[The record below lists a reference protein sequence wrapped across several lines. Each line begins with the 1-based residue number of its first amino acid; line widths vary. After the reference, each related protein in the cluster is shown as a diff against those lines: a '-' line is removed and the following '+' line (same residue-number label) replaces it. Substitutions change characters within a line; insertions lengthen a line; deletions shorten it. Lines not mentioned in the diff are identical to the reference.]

1 MAPYSPD
8 LWLPLVLLF
17 LSLLFLLKK
26 ILELKEQKGPPGP
39 PKLPIIVSSAEAA
52 KKVLKDH
59 DISCCSR
66 PPLISIGRLS
76 YNYLDISFAPY
87 GPYWREIRKIC
98 VLQLFSTNRV
108 QSFQVIRE
116 AEVALLIDSLA
127 QSSSSASPVDLTD
140 KIMSLTANMICRIAF
155 GRSFEGSEFGK
166 GRFQEVVHEATAMMS
181 SFFAADFF
189 PYVGRIVDR
198 LTGIHERL
206 EKSFHELD
214 CFYQQVI
221 EEHLNPGRMKEEH
234 EDIIDVLLNIEKE
247 QDESS
252 AFKLT
257 KDHVK
262 AILMDLF
269 LAGVDTG
276 AITVVWAMTELARK
290 PGVRKKVQDE
300 VRSHIRERGK
310 VRESD
315 IEQFHY
321 LKMVVKETLRLHPPV
336 PLLLPKETMST
347 IEISGYQIYP
357 KTQREIPGRRRNLRE
372 DGAFTGGQ
380 DRGEDG
386 DLRRLLVRELQR
398 GKLAGFIGIG
408 GGLKALG
415 VEQSLTG
422 KGFTQNLLLAG
433 VNTSAST
440 VVWAM
445 AELARNPIVMKKAQA
460 EVRSVIGNKGK
471 VTESDLDQLLYF
483 KLVVKETF
491 RLHPPSPLLLPRET
505 MSHFQ
510 MNGYHIHPKTRF
522 LQLDVLAIGKD
533 PNIWENTQ
541 KNFPW
546 RGFTDTPKI
555 E

>member
-39 PKLPIIVSSAEAA
+39 PKLPIIGNLHQLGALIHQSLWQLSKKHGPVMLLHLGFVPTLVVSSAEAA

-214 CFYQQVI
+214 YFYQQVI

-247 QDESS
+247 QDEFST
-252 AFKLT
+252 FKLT

-315 IEQFHY
+315 VEQLHY

-357 KTQREIPGRRRNLRE
+357 KTQVYVNVWAIGRDPNLWNNPEEFFPERFIDNSVDFKGQHFEFLPFGAGRRVCPAMNM
-372 DGAFTGGQ
+372 AIAM
-380 DRGEDG
+380 
-386 DLRRLLVRELQR
+386 VELT
-398 GKLAGFIGIG
+398 LA
-408 GGLKALG
+408 
-415 VEQSLTG
+415 
-422 KGFTQNLLLAG
+422 NLLYHFNWKLPHGMKEGDINMEEAPG
-433 VNTSAST
+433 LSVHKKIALSL
-440 VVWAM
+440 V
-445 AELARNPIVMKKAQA
+445 PIK
-460 EVRSVIGNKGK
+460 
-471 VTESDLDQLLYF
+471 Y
-483 KLVVKETF
+483 
-491 RLHPPSPLLLPRET
+491 P
-505 MSHFQ
+505 
-510 MNGYHIHPKTRF
+510 
-522 LQLDVLAIGKD
+522 
-533 PNIWENTQ
+533 
-541 KNFPW
+541 
-546 RGFTDTPKI
+546 
-555 E
+555 

>member
-262 AILMDLF
+262 AILMIWLSESINCQ
-269 LAGVDTG
+269 LGRKAEVLSVSV
-276 AITVVWAMTELARK
+276 ITVLSGFRKGRLGLACMALMLN
-290 PGVRKKVQDE
+290 P
-300 VRSHIRERGK
+300 RE
-310 VRESD
+310 
-315 IEQFHY
+315 
-321 LKMVVKETLRLHPPV
+321 
-336 PLLLPKETMST
+336 
-347 IEISGYQIYP
+347 
-357 KTQREIPGRRRNLRE
+357 REIPGRRRNLRE

-422 KGFTQNLLLAG
+422 KGFTQATSIPGSCSLYGLRGRQRSFLRGSLEKKSEAMEQREEAG
-433 VNTSAST
+433 GRHLVHF
-440 VVWAM
+440 
-445 AELARNPIVMKKAQA
+445 Q
-460 EVRSVIGNKGK
+460 EVSGK
-471 VTESDLDQLLYF
+471 V
-483 KLVVKETF
+483 
-491 RLHPPSPLLLPRET
+491 
-505 MSHFQ
+505 
-510 MNGYHIHPKTRF
+510 
-522 LQLDVLAIGKD
+522 
-533 PNIWENTQ
+533 
-541 KNFPW
+541 
-546 RGFTDTPKI
+546 
-555 E
+555 